1 MILLLLA
8 LQAPLPTVGDTI
20 WLERRVTVPGGA
32 EVRPASWEL
41 DGALGLLGR
50 PRTRREGGELVIAYP
65 VVAWAAGTHQV
76 VIPGPILVRADGASD
91 TLPDEPR
98 TLEVASV
105 LPPGAV
111 PERTP
116 PQPEAGIVDE
126 QITSPLPLM
135 ACLLAAT
142 ILFLPLAWGWLR
154 RGPAMPAGAPP
165 NAPARPPVDEW
176 HAAGEHRA
184 VAAVAARELRR
195 ALTSHLPG
203 SVPGLVTSRLLR
215 VVSEQR
221 PRWPAEEIGTVLRAL
236 EAAEFAERPGADV
249 AALAT
254 RAAEL
259 ARGLEGAA

>member
-50 PRTRREGGELVIAYP
+50 PRTRREGGELIIAYP

-135 ACLLAAT
+135 INELVASAT
-142 ILFLPLAWGWLR
+142 ASNASSR
-154 RGPAMPAGAPP
+154 RS
-165 NAPARPPVDEW
+165 ARSVRQ
-176 HAAGEHRA
+176 AFASST
-184 VAAVAARELRR
+184 AAR
-195 ALTSHLPG
+195 TN
-203 SVPGLVTSRLLR
+203 
-215 VVSEQR
+215 
-221 PRWPAEEIGTVLRAL
+221 
-236 EAAEFAERPGADV
+236 
-249 AALAT
+249 
-254 RAAEL
+254 
-259 ARGLEGAA
+259 